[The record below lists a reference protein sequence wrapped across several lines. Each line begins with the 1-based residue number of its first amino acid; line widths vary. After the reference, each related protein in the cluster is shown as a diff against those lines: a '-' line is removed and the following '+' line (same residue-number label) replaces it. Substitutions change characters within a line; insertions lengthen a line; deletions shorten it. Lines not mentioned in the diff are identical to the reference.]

1 MRVNKI
7 VRFVIVIFLMNFF
20 ITAKAVEVEVVG
32 PCKMEP
38 QLNSFVELKEN
49 ESVTLG
55 DLTIKVLN
63 ANEIP
68 FKGDPQ
74 GIAQIF
80 DSPMGKDAI
89 ETLNSTQ
96 MRAYGWCVHV
106 DKVEPAEMPDQV
118 VITARVKKI
127 LWFYAYSL
135 FDDGVWKDYCTP
147 SWKVHSINY
156 CKSQNSVK

>member
-1 MRVNKI
+1 MRVAKI
-7 VRFVIVIFLMNFF
+7 VRLVFVTILMNSA

-32 PCKMEP
+32 PCEMES
-38 QLNSFVELKEN
+38 QLNSIVELKEN

-55 DLTIKVLN
+55 DLTVKVLN
-63 ANEIP
+63 ANGIP
-68 FKGDPQ
+68 FKGDAQ

-89 ETLNSTQ
+89 ETLSSTQ

-106 DKVEPAEMPDQV
+106 DNDEPAEMPDQV
-118 VITARVKKI
+118 IITASVKKI

-135 FDDGVWKDYCTP
+135 YDNGVWKDYCTP

-156 CKSQNSVK
+156 CKSKISDK